1 MLHIFNT
8 IIDETTVA
16 RSRWQ
21 GNSERRARAFYRGA
35 TIRTRNDAINC
46 RANAR
51 EYLFCQVI
59 GNFGSG
65 LVSKKT
71 RAS

>member
-1 MLHIFNT
+1 VSNYLFI
-8 IIDETTVA
+8 
-16 RSRWQ
+16 RWQ
-21 GNSERRARAFYRGA
+21 GNSERRVRAIYRA
-35 TIRTRNDAINC
+35 PTVSLRNDVIFR

-65 LVSKKT
+65 TV
-71 RAS
+71 

>member
-1 MLHIFNT
+1 MKL
-8 IIDETTVA
+8 
-16 RSRWQ
+16 RWRGQ
-21 GNSERRARAFYRGA
+21 SGKVTANGAARAFYRA
-35 TIRTRNDAINC
+35 PTVSLRNDVIFF

-65 LVSKKT
+65 TV
-71 RAS
+71 